1 MELAA
6 NLLYFSIVICILAL
20 FCVWYIFI
28 VLITFTQ
35 ETMLKAYKLFVK
47 AFKLLKH
54 TIFGTQ

>member
-28 VLITFTQ
+28 VLVASAQ
-35 ETMLKAYKLFVK
+35 EIVLKTHKLFVK

-54 TIFGTQ
+54 TIFRTH